1 MPLHLIRADPTTV
14 QADAIVNAA
23 NNDLLQGGGVCGS
36 IFRAAGEKDMQAACD
51 AIGHCATGE
60 AVITPGFRLKAKH
73 VIHTVGP
80 VWQGGHMGEEEA
92 LRACY
97 RACLTLAMKHE
108 LQSVAFPLIS
118 AGIYGY
124 PRAQAIQVAVNA
136 ISSFL
141 VQEDAPDMDV
151 TLVLFSDKAYAA
163 GGQLFGR
170 ITSYLDEHDQAL
182 EYHKQECATRRPGL
196 NVPPPCASMPMDTC
210 PSAPAPHRMAQSSK
224 PISQIVDW
232 AKARFGREETFSDC
246 LLRLIDRS
254 GEKDSTIYHRA
265 NIDRRLFSKIRSQK
279 QYQPSK
285 STVLAFCLALRLTEE
300 ESRDLLSHAGYALTD
315 ANRRDLVV
323 AYCIRH
329 QVYNVF
335 DVNQALF
342 NLDLPPL
349 GE

>member
-1 MPLHLIRADPTTV
+1 MPLQLIRADITTV
-14 QADAIVNAA
+14 KVDAIVNAA
-23 NNDLLQGGGVCGS
+23 NTALRQGGGVCGS
-36 IFRAAGEKDMQAACD
+36 IFRAAGEKEMQAACD
-51 AIGHCATGE
+51 AIGHCNVGE
-60 AVITPGFRLKAKH
+60 AVITPGYRLPARH

-80 VWQGGHMGEEEA
+80 VWQGGHQGEERS

-97 RACLTLAMKHE
+97 HSVLSLAARHE

-141 VQEDAPDMDV
+141 VQDDAPDMDV
-151 TLVLFSDKAYAA
+151 TLVLFSDKAYQA
-163 GGQLFGR
+163 GGQLFGQ
-170 ITSYLDEHDQAL
+170 IASFLDEHDQAL
-182 EYHKQECATRRPGL
+182 EYHYHECATRRPDF
-196 NVPPPCASMPMDTC
+196 NVPPPCASMPVER
-210 PSAPAPHRMAQSSK
+210 SAPAPQRQGAPLPRH

-232 AKARFGREETFSDC
+232 AKDRFGREETFSDC
-246 LLRLIDRS
+246 LLRLIDRT

-285 STVLAFCLALRLTEE
+285 STVLAFCLALHLTEE
-300 ESRDLLSHAGYALTD
+300 EARELLSHAGYALTD
-315 ANRRDLVV
+315 SNRRDLVI
-323 AYCIRH
+323 AYCLRH
-329 QVYNVF
+329 RVYDVF

-342 NLDLPPL
+342 ELDLPPL
-349 GE
+349 GA

>member
-1 MPLHLIRADPTTV
+1 MPLHLIRADLTTV

-23 NNDLLQGGGVCGS
+23 NTSLRQGGGVCGS
-36 IFRAAGEKDMQAACD
+36 IFRAAGEGDMQAACD

-60 AVITPGFRLKAKH
+60 AVITPGFRLPAKY

-80 VWQGGHMGEEEA
+80 VWQGGHMGEEKA

-97 RACLTLAMKHE
+97 HAALRLAAKKE

-151 TLVLFSDKAYAA
+151 TLVLFSDKAYEA

-170 ITSYLDEHDQAL
+170 IVSYLDEHDQAL
-182 EYHKQECATRRPGL
+182 EFHKQECAARRADF
-196 NVPPPCASMPMDTC
+196 NFPPPCASAPMERA
-210 PSAPAPHRMAQSSK
+210 SRAPAPKAAPLPSH
-224 PISQIVDW
+224 PIAQIVDW
-232 AKARFGREETFSDC
+232 AKGRFGREETFSDC
-246 LLRLIDRS
+246 LMRLIDRT

-300 ESRDLLSHAGYALTD
+300 EARDLLSHAGYALTE

-323 AYCIRH
+323 AYCLRH
-329 QVYNVF
+329 QVYDVF

-342 NLDLPPL
+342 ELDLPLL
-349 GE
+349 GA